1 MTERAGVAENLSPG
15 GVSPWNFLIPFMTDF
30 RSWACTEISWML
42 KHDSMRWLMPPST
55 LLGGVSLENNLESG
69 VWDLES

>member
-42 KHDSMRWLMPPST
+42 KHDSMAEMAHAPFNATWGR
-55 LLGGVSLENNLESG
+55 ES
-69 VWDLES
+69 